1 MKKPSE
7 IDDKRAERR
16 RQEDWADRREEII
29 GLGEHSLRKT
39 YYPEL
44 QQRLD
49 ELERFRSLLD
59 QSNDCIFL
67 ISIPSLNFVD
77 VNESACRQ
85 LGCSREDFLTLPFG
99 NFVPEEVIARIGA
112 LAANKM
118 AEGKDRDTI
127 TTELQKCCGDP
138 MPVEITIRLVTFNK
152 EQYGVAVAR
161 DITERKRAEQ
171 ALMENFRMLRDMELA
186 RQIQLSLLP
195 TTPPEL
201 PGIELAGCCVPAT
214 HVGGDYYD
222 FFKNGNGVVNLVV
235 ADVSGHSF
243 GAALMTAEARSVLR
257 TQIHR
262 YSGTG
267 EVLASLNRNL
277 HDDLDQAGLFITLIY
292 VKYDA
297 INRTLF
303 YSNAGHVPP
312 LLFRPAESTCR
323 KLDAEGLIIGV
334 RKGETYEAKQIQVQ
348 EGDILLLYTDGIT
361 EAMNAAGE
369 EFGVARLSRYL
380 AARHTEAPQVILA
393 AIIKEVAAFTGT
405 SAMADDVTMIVMKVL

>member
-7 IDDKRAERR
+7 APENRIERR
-16 RQEDWADRREEII
+16 QDNWAGRREEIM

-44 QQRLD
+44 QLRLD

-67 ISIPSLNFVD
+67 LKFPSLTFVD

-85 LGCSREDFLTLPFG
+85 LDCSREDFLSRHFVD
-99 NFVPEEVIARIGA
+99 FVPEEVVARIGA
-112 LAANKM
+112 LAVDGM
-118 AEGKDRDTI
+118 TEGKDRDTI
-127 TTELQKCCGDP
+127 TTELQKCSNGEI
-138 MPVEITIRLVTFNK
+138 PVEINIRLVTFNN

-222 FFKNGNGVVNLVV
+222 FFKNDYGEVNLVV

-262 YSGTG
+262 YNGTG

-292 VKYDA
+292 VKYNA
-297 INRTLF
+297 INRTLY

-312 LLFRPAESTCR
+312 LLYRSSEATCR
-323 KLDAEGLIIGV
+323 KLEAEGLIIGV
-334 RKGETYEAKQIQVQ
+334 RKGEIYEAKQLQLR
-348 EGDILLLYTDGIT
+348 EGDVLLLYTDGII

-369 EFGVARLSRYL
+369 EFGVARLSHCL
-380 AARHTEAPQVILA
+380 VAQHAEAPQVILA
-393 AIIKEVAAFTGT
+393 AIIKEVAAFTGA

>member
-7 IDDKRAERR
+7 APDNRAERR
-16 RQEDWADRREEII
+16 QDDWVDRREGII
-29 GLGEHSLRKT
+29 GLGERSLRKT

-67 ISIPSLNFVD
+67 LKIPSLAFVD

-85 LGCSREDFLTLPFG
+85 MGCSREDFLPRPFG
-99 NFVPEEVIARIGA
+99 NFVPEDVIARIGA
-112 LAANKM
+112 LAASGS
-118 AEGKDRDTI
+118 AEGRDRDTI
-127 TTELQKCCGDP
+127 TTELQKCSGETI
-138 MPVEITIRLVTFNK
+138 PVEITIRLVTFNK

-201 PGIELAGCCVPAT
+201 PGIQLAGCCVPAT

-222 FFKNGNGVVNLVV
+222 FFKSDNGIVNLVV

-262 YSGTG
+262 YPDTG

-277 HDDLDQAGLFITLIY
+277 HDDLDHAGLFITLVY

-297 INRTLF
+297 INRTLY

-312 LLFRPAESTCR
+312 LLYRSSEAACR

-334 RKGETYEAKQIQVQ
+334 RKSEVYEARQLQLQ
-348 EGDILLLYTDGIT
+348 EGDVLLLYTDGIT

-369 EFGVARLSRYL
+369 EFGVARLGRSL
-380 AARHTEAPQVILA
+380 VARHAEAPQSIIGT
-393 AIIKEVAAFTGT
+393 IIKEVAAFTGT
-405 SAMADDVTMIVMKVL
+405 AAMEDDVTMIVMKIT

>member
-7 IDDKRAERR
+7 TQDNRIERR
-16 RQEDWADRREEII
+16 QDSWADRREEIM

-44 QQRLD
+44 QLRLD

-67 ISIPSLNFVD
+67 LKIPSLIFVD

-85 LGCSREDFLTLPFG
+85 LGCRREDLLALPLV
-99 NFVPEEVIARIGA
+99 NFVPEDVIARIGELSA
-112 LAANKM
+112 TGI

-127 TTELQKCCGDP
+127 TTELQKCSGGE
-138 MPVEITIRLVTFNK
+138 MPVEIAIRLVTFNK
-152 EQYGVAVAR
+152 VQYGVAVAR

-201 PGIELAGCCVPAT
+201 PGILLAGCCVPAT

-222 FFKNGNGVVNLVV
+222 FFKNDYGEVNLVV

-262 YSGTG
+262 YNGTG

-277 HDDLDQAGLFITLIY
+277 HDDLDHAGLFITLIY

-297 INRTLF
+297 LNRILY

-312 LLFRPAESTCR
+312 LLYRASEATCR
-323 KLDAEGLIIGV
+323 KLEAEGLIIGV
-334 RKGETYEAKQIQVQ
+334 RKGEIYEAKQLQLQ
-348 EGDILLLYTDGIT
+348 AGDVLLLYTDGIT

-369 EFGVARLSRYL
+369 EFGVDRLSRSF
-380 AARHTEAPQVILA
+380 AARHTEAPQSIILG
-393 AIIKEVAAFTGT
+393 IIKEVAEFTGT
-405 SAMADDVTMIVMKVL
+405 SVMEDDVTMIVMKVI

>member
-7 IDDKRAERR
+7 TQANQADR
-16 RQEDWADRREEII
+16 RQENWADRREAII

-67 ISIPSLNFVD
+67 LRIPSLTFAD

-85 LGCSREDFLTLPFG
+85 LGCSQEDFFSQSFSQ
-99 NFVPEEVIARIGA
+99 FVPAEVIARIGE
-112 LAANKM
+112 LASTGM
-118 AEGKDRDTI
+118 GEGQDRDTI
-127 TTELQKCCGDP
+127 TTELKKCSGETL
-138 MPVEITIRLVTFNK
+138 PVEITIRLVIFNK
-152 EQYGVAVAR
+152 EEYGVAVAR
-161 DITERKRAEQ
+161 DITERKRTEQ
-171 ALMENFRMLRDMELA
+171 ALLENFRMLRDMELA

-222 FFKNGNGVVNLVV
+222 FYKHANGVVDLIV

-262 YSGTG
+262 YTGTD

-297 INRTLF
+297 LNRLLF

-312 LLFRPAESTCR
+312 LLYRSSAAACR
-323 KLDAEGLIIGV
+323 QLDAEGLIIGV
-334 RKGETYEAKQIQVQ
+334 RKNEIYEARQLQLEK
-348 EGDILLLYTDGIT
+348 GDALLLYTDGIT
-361 EAMNAAGE
+361 EAMNPAGE
-369 EFGVARLSRYL
+369 EFGAARLSRCL
-380 AARHTEAPQVILA
+380 MASHTESSQAIIA
-393 AIIKEVAAFTGT
+393 AIIREVRAFTGT
-405 SAMADDVTMIVMKVL
+405 ATMEDDVTMIVMKVL